1 MNKEIRRLSNFSSLP
16 VLIFVLFMQL
26 SASAI
31 QIGVSLLERFAHIA
45 LPEQL
50 VYMIMYIFVYPI
62 GGSLAALI
70 FYKTRKR
77 ETGLRLSQTFC
88 RPQMNA
94 GWIIKYMII
103 TWGLSL
109 LMSMVTNIILQ
120 ILKSLL
126 HLNFTDISFDFGDGI
141 GGFIVSFVS
150 LSIFAPI
157 FEEIIFRSAVYRHTE
172 IMGQSFAV
180 VFSAIVFALMHGNLE
195 QLPYTFVMG
204 LGFAYLFAKTRS
216 LLIPMLLHFLTNT
229 TTVIFTSIIGY
240 LFAKTRSLLIPMLLH
255 FLTNTTTVIFTSII
269 GTTDTDE
276 LSTLLSNRNFAA
288 VIPTVLY
295 SLIIYG
301 IIIAAIVLGII
312 ELVRA
317 IRRRERLMGS
327 IFPISGAKK
336 TAVFLTAPVT
346 IITLILLVLFLTLT
360 TINQLILK

>member
-1 MNKEIRRLSNFSSLP
+1 MVMNKEIRRLSNFSSLP

-229 TTVIFTSIIGY
+229 TTVIFTSIIG
-240 LFAKTRSLLIPMLLH
+240 
-255 FLTNTTTVIFTSII
+255 
-269 GTTDTDE
+269 TTDTDE
-276 LSTLLSNRNFAA
+276 LSTLLSNRDFAA

-295 SLIIYG
+295 SLVIYG

-312 ELVRA
+312 ELVRT
-317 IRRRERLMGS
+317 IRRRERLMGC

-336 TAVFLTAPVT
+336 AAVFLTAPVT

-360 TINQLILK
+360 TINQLIL

>member
-50 VYMIMYIFVYPI
+50 VYMIMYIFIYPI

-109 LMSMVTNIILQ
+109 LMSIITNIILQ
-120 ILKSLL
+120 LLKSLL
-126 HLNFTDISFDFGDGI
+126 HLNFSDISFDFGDGV

-180 VFSAIVFALMHGNLE
+180 VFSAIMFALMHGNLE

-204 LGFAYLFAKTRS
+204 LGFA
-216 LLIPMLLHFLTNT
+216 
-229 TTVIFTSIIGY
+229 Y

>member
-77 ETGLRLSQTFC
+77 ETGLRLSQAFC

-94 GWIIKYMII
+94 GWIIKNMVI

-109 LMSMVTNIILQ
+109 LMSIITNIILQ
-120 ILKSLL
+120 LLKSLL
-126 HLNFTDISFDFGDGI
+126 HLNFSDISFDFGDGI

-229 TTVIFTSIIGY
+229 TTVIFTSIID
-240 LFAKTRSLLIPMLLH
+240 
-255 FLTNTTTVIFTSII
+255 
-269 GTTDTDE
+269 TTDTDE
-276 LSTLLSNRNFAA
+276 LSTLLSNRDFAA

-295 SLIIYG
+295 SLVIYG

>member
-109 LMSMVTNIILQ
+109 LMSIITNIILQ
-120 ILKSLL
+120 LLKSLL
-126 HLNFTDISFDFGDGI
+126 HLNFSDISFDFGDGV

-150 LSIFAPI
+150 LCIFAPI

-216 LLIPMLLHFLTNT
+216 LLIPMLLHFL
-229 TTVIFTSIIGY
+229 I
-240 LFAKTRSLLIPMLLH
+240 
-255 FLTNTTTVIFTSII
+255 NTTTVIFTSII

>member
-1 MNKEIRRLSNFSSLP
+1 
-16 VLIFVLFMQL
+16 MQL

-204 LGFAYLFAKTRS
+204 L
-216 LLIPMLLHFLTNT
+216 
-229 TTVIFTSIIGY
+229 
-240 LFAKTRSLLIPMLLH
+240 
-255 FLTNTTTVIFTSII
+255 
-269 GTTDTDE
+269 
-276 LSTLLSNRNFAA
+276 
-288 VIPTVLY
+288 PTPSSWDLG
-295 SLIIYG
+295 SLISSQKP
-301 IIIAAIVLGII
+301 A
-312 ELVRA
+312 RC
-317 IRRRERLMGS
+317 
-327 IFPISGAKK
+327 
-336 TAVFLTAPVT
+336 
-346 IITLILLVLFLTLT
+346 
-360 TINQLILK
+360 

>member
-45 LPEQL
+45 LSEQL
-50 VYMIMYIFVYPI
+50 VYMIMYIFIYPI

-109 LMSMVTNIILQ
+109 LMSMITNIILR

-126 HLNFTDISFDFGDGI
+126 HLNFTDISFDFGDGV

-150 LSIFAPI
+150 LCIFAPI

-204 LGFAYLFAKTRS
+204 LGFA
-216 LLIPMLLHFLTNT
+216 
-229 TTVIFTSIIGY
+229 Y

>member
-77 ETGLRLSQTFC
+77 ETGLRLSQAFC

-109 LMSMVTNIILQ
+109 LMSIITNIILQ
-120 ILKSLL
+120 LLKSLL
-126 HLNFTDISFDFGDGI
+126 HLNFSDISFDFGDGV

-150 LSIFAPI
+150 LCIFAPI

-172 IMGQSFAV
+172 IM
-180 VFSAIVFALMHGNLE
+180 
-195 QLPYTFVMG
+195 MG
-204 LGFAYLFAKTRS
+204 LGFA
-216 LLIPMLLHFLTNT
+216 
-229 TTVIFTSIIGY
+229 Y

-336 TAVFLTAPVT
+336 AAVFLTAPVT

>member
-77 ETGLRLSQTFC
+77 ETGLRLSQAFC

-109 LMSMVTNIILQ
+109 LMSIITNIILQ
-120 ILKSLL
+120 LLKSLL
-126 HLNFTDISFDFGDGI
+126 HLNFSDISFDFGDGI

-204 LGFAYLFAKTRS
+204 LGFA
-216 LLIPMLLHFLTNT
+216 
-229 TTVIFTSIIGY
+229 Y

>member
-31 QIGVSLLERFAHIA
+31 QIGVSLLERFAHFA

-229 TTVIFTSIIGY
+229 TTVIFTSIIG
-240 LFAKTRSLLIPMLLH
+240 
-255 FLTNTTTVIFTSII
+255 
-269 GTTDTDE
+269 TTDTDE

>member
-77 ETGLRLSQTFC
+77 ETGLRLSQAFC

-229 TTVIFTSIIGY
+229 TTVIFTSIIG
-240 LFAKTRSLLIPMLLH
+240 
-255 FLTNTTTVIFTSII
+255 
-269 GTTDTDE
+269 TTDTDE

>member
-94 GWIIKYMII
+94 GWIIKNMVI

-109 LMSMVTNIILQ
+109 LMSIITNIILQ
-120 ILKSLL
+120 LLKSLL
-126 HLNFTDISFDFGDGI
+126 HLNFSDISFDFGDGV

-229 TTVIFTSIIGY
+229 TTVIFTSIIG
-240 LFAKTRSLLIPMLLH
+240 
-255 FLTNTTTVIFTSII
+255 
-269 GTTDTDE
+269 TTDTDE
-276 LSTLLSNRNFAA
+276 LSTLLSNRDFAA

-295 SLIIYG
+295 SLVIYG

-312 ELVRA
+312 ELVRT
-317 IRRRERLMGS
+317 IRRRERLMGC

-336 TAVFLTAPVT
+336 AAVFLTAPVT

>member
-126 HLNFTDISFDFGDGI
+126 HLNFSDISFDFGDGI

-229 TTVIFTSIIGY
+229 TTVIFTSIIG
-240 LFAKTRSLLIPMLLH
+240 
-255 FLTNTTTVIFTSII
+255 
-269 GTTDTDE
+269 TTDTDE

-295 SLIIYG
+295 SLNIYG

>member
-70 FYKTRKR
+70 FYKTRKK
-77 ETGLRLSQTFC
+77 ETGLRLSQAFC

-109 LMSMVTNIILQ
+109 LMSIITNIILQ
-120 ILKSLL
+120 LLKSLL
-126 HLNFTDISFDFGDGI
+126 HLNFSDISFDFGDGI

-204 LGFAYLFAKTRS
+204 LGFA
-216 LLIPMLLHFLTNT
+216 
-229 TTVIFTSIIGY
+229 Y

>member
-77 ETGLRLSQTFC
+77 ETGLRLSQAFC

-109 LMSMVTNIILQ
+109 LMSIITNIILQ
-120 ILKSLL
+120 LLKSLL
-126 HLNFTDISFDFGDGI
+126 HLNFSDISFDFGDGV

-150 LSIFAPI
+150 LCIFAPI

-204 LGFAYLFAKTRS
+204 LWFA
-216 LLIPMLLHFLTNT
+216 
-229 TTVIFTSIIGY
+229 Y

-276 LSTLLSNRNFAA
+276 LSTLLSNRDFAA

-295 SLIIYG
+295 SLVIYG

-312 ELVRA
+312 ELVRT
-317 IRRRERLMGS
+317 IRRRERLMGC

-336 TAVFLTAPVT
+336 AAVFLTAPVT

>member
-77 ETGLRLSQTFC
+77 ETGLRLSQAFC

-94 GWIIKYMII
+94 GWIIKNMVI

-109 LMSMVTNIILQ
+109 LMSIITNIILQ
-120 ILKSLL
+120 LLKSLL
-126 HLNFTDISFDFGDGI
+126 HLNFSDISFDFGDGI

-204 LGFAYLFAKTRS
+204 LGFA
-216 LLIPMLLHFLTNT
+216 
-229 TTVIFTSIIGY
+229 Y

>member
-31 QIGVSLLERFAHIA
+31 QIGVSLLERLAHIA

-77 ETGLRLSQTFC
+77 ETGLRLSQAFC

-109 LMSMVTNIILQ
+109 LMSIITNIILQ
-120 ILKSLL
+120 LLKSLL
-126 HLNFTDISFDFGDGI
+126 HLNFSDISFDFGDGI

-204 LGFAYLFAKTRS
+204 LGFA
-216 LLIPMLLHFLTNT
+216 
-229 TTVIFTSIIGY
+229 Y

>member
-150 LSIFAPI
+150 LCIFAPI

-204 LGFAYLFAKTRS
+204 LGFA
-216 LLIPMLLHFLTNT
+216 
-229 TTVIFTSIIGY
+229 Y

>member
-150 LSIFAPI
+150 LCIFAPI

-229 TTVIFTSIIGY
+229 TTVIFTSIIG
-240 LFAKTRSLLIPMLLH
+240 
-255 FLTNTTTVIFTSII
+255 
-269 GTTDTDE
+269 TTDTDE
-276 LSTLLSNRNFAA
+276 LSTLLSNRDFAA

-295 SLIIYG
+295 SLVIYG

-312 ELVRA
+312 ELVRT

>member
-1 MNKEIRRLSNFSSLP
+1 MVMNKEIRRLSNFSSLP

-77 ETGLRLSQTFC
+77 ETGLRLSQAFC

-109 LMSMVTNIILQ
+109 LMSIITNIILQ
-120 ILKSLL
+120 LLKSLL
-126 HLNFTDISFDFGDGI
+126 HLNFSDISFDFGDGV

-150 LSIFAPI
+150 LCIFAPI

-229 TTVIFTSIIGY
+229 TTVIFTSIID
-240 LFAKTRSLLIPMLLH
+240 
-255 FLTNTTTVIFTSII
+255 
-269 GTTDTDE
+269 TTDTDE
-276 LSTLLSNRNFAA
+276 LSTLLSNRDFAA

-295 SLIIYG
+295 SLVIYG

-312 ELVRA
+312 ELVRT
-317 IRRRERLMGS
+317 IRRRERLMGC

-336 TAVFLTAPVT
+336 AAVFLTAPVT

-360 TINQLILK
+360 TINQLIL

>member
-229 TTVIFTSIIGY
+229 TTVIFTSIIG
-240 LFAKTRSLLIPMLLH
+240 
-255 FLTNTTTVIFTSII
+255 
-269 GTTDTDE
+269 TTDTDE
-276 LSTLLSNRNFAA
+276 LSTLLSNRDFAA

-295 SLIIYG
+295 SLVIYG

-312 ELVRA
+312 ELVRT
-317 IRRRERLMGS
+317 IRRRERLMGC

-336 TAVFLTAPVT
+336 AAVFLTAPVT

-360 TINQLILK
+360 TINQLIL

>member
-109 LMSMVTNIILQ
+109 LMSIITNIILQ
-120 ILKSLL
+120 LLKSLL

-229 TTVIFTSIIGY
+229 TTVIFTSIIG
-240 LFAKTRSLLIPMLLH
+240 
-255 FLTNTTTVIFTSII
+255 
-269 GTTDTDE
+269 TTDTDE
-276 LSTLLSNRNFAA
+276 LSTLLSNRDFAA

-295 SLIIYG
+295 SLVIYG

-312 ELVRA
+312 ELVRT

>member
-229 TTVIFTSIIGY
+229 TTVIFTSIIG
-240 LFAKTRSLLIPMLLH
+240 
-255 FLTNTTTVIFTSII
+255 
-269 GTTDTDE
+269 TTDTDE
-276 LSTLLSNRNFAA
+276 LSTLLSNRDFAA

>member
-150 LSIFAPI
+150 LCIFAPI

-229 TTVIFTSIIGY
+229 TTVIFTSIIG
-240 LFAKTRSLLIPMLLH
+240 
-255 FLTNTTTVIFTSII
+255 
-269 GTTDTDE
+269 TTDTDE
-276 LSTLLSNRNFAA
+276 LSTLLSNRDFAA

-295 SLIIYG
+295 SLVIYG

>member
-94 GWIIKYMII
+94 GWIIKNMVI

-109 LMSMVTNIILQ
+109 LMSIITNIILQ
-120 ILKSLL
+120 LLKNLL
-126 HLNFTDISFDFGDGI
+126 HLNFSDISFDFGDGV

-150 LSIFAPI
+150 LCIFAPI

-204 LGFAYLFAKTRS
+204 LGFA
-216 LLIPMLLHFLTNT
+216 
-229 TTVIFTSIIGY
+229 Y

>member
-94 GWIIKYMII
+94 GWIIKNMVI

-109 LMSMVTNIILQ
+109 LMSIITNIILQ
-120 ILKSLL
+120 LLKSLL
-126 HLNFTDISFDFGDGI
+126 HLNFSDISFDFGDGV

-150 LSIFAPI
+150 LCIFAPI

-229 TTVIFTSIIGY
+229 TTVIFTSIIG
-240 LFAKTRSLLIPMLLH
+240 
-255 FLTNTTTVIFTSII
+255 
-269 GTTDTDE
+269 TTDTDE
-276 LSTLLSNRNFAA
+276 LSTLLSNRDFAA

-295 SLIIYG
+295 SLVIYG

-312 ELVRA
+312 ELVRT
-317 IRRRERLMGS
+317 IRRRERLMGC

-336 TAVFLTAPVT
+336 AAVFLTAPVT

>member
-94 GWIIKYMII
+94 GWIIKNMVI

-109 LMSMVTNIILQ
+109 LMSIITNIILQ
-120 ILKSLL
+120 LLKSLL
-126 HLNFTDISFDFGDGI
+126 HLNFSDISFDFGDGV

-150 LSIFAPI
+150 LCIFAPI

-229 TTVIFTSIIGY
+229 TTVIFTSIIG
-240 LFAKTRSLLIPMLLH
+240 
-255 FLTNTTTVIFTSII
+255 
-269 GTTDTDE
+269 TTDTDE
-276 LSTLLSNRNFAA
+276 LSTLLSNRDFAA

-295 SLIIYG
+295 SLVIYG

>member
-45 LPEQL
+45 LSEQL
-50 VYMIMYIFVYPI
+50 VYMIMYIFIYPI

-109 LMSMVTNIILQ
+109 LMSMITNIILR

-126 HLNFTDISFDFGDGI
+126 HLNFTDISFDFGDGV

-150 LSIFAPI
+150 LCIFAPI

-180 VFSAIVFALMHGNLE
+180 VFSAIMFALMHGNLE

-204 LGFAYLFAKTRS
+204 LGFA
-216 LLIPMLLHFLTNT
+216 
-229 TTVIFTSIIGY
+229 Y

>member
-216 LLIPMLLHFLTNT
+216 LLIPMLLHFLINT
-229 TTVIFTSIIGY
+229 TTVIFTSIID
-240 LFAKTRSLLIPMLLH
+240 
-255 FLTNTTTVIFTSII
+255 
-269 GTTDTDE
+269 TTDTDE
-276 LSTLLSNRNFAA
+276 LSTLLSNRDFAA
-288 VIPTVLY
+288 VIPTVFY
-295 SLIIYG
+295 SLVIYG

-312 ELVRA
+312 ELVRT

>member
-109 LMSMVTNIILQ
+109 LMSIITNIILQ

-126 HLNFTDISFDFGDGI
+126 HLNFTDISFDFGDGV

-150 LSIFAPI
+150 LCIFAPI

-204 LGFAYLFAKTRS
+204 LGFA
-216 LLIPMLLHFLTNT
+216 
-229 TTVIFTSIIGY
+229 Y

>member
-126 HLNFTDISFDFGDGI
+126 HLNFTDISFDFGDGV

-150 LSIFAPI
+150 LCIFAPI

-204 LGFAYLFAKTRS
+204 LGFA
-216 LLIPMLLHFLTNT
+216 
-229 TTVIFTSIIGY
+229 Y

>member
-109 LMSMVTNIILQ
+109 LMSIITNIILQ
-120 ILKSLL
+120 LLKSLL
-126 HLNFTDISFDFGDGI
+126 HLNFSDISFDFGDGI

-150 LSIFAPI
+150 LCIFAPI

-229 TTVIFTSIIGY
+229 TTVIFTSIIG
-240 LFAKTRSLLIPMLLH
+240 
-255 FLTNTTTVIFTSII
+255 
-269 GTTDTDE
+269 TTDTDE

-295 SLIIYG
+295 SLVIYG

>member
-94 GWIIKYMII
+94 GWIIKNMVI

-109 LMSMVTNIILQ
+109 LMSIITNIILQ
-120 ILKSLL
+120 LLKSLL
-126 HLNFTDISFDFGDGI
+126 HLNFSDISFDFGDGV

-150 LSIFAPI
+150 LCIFAPI

-229 TTVIFTSIIGY
+229 TTVIFTSIIG
-240 LFAKTRSLLIPMLLH
+240 
-255 FLTNTTTVIFTSII
+255 
-269 GTTDTDE
+269 TTDTDE

-295 SLIIYG
+295 SLVIYG

-312 ELVRA
+312 ELVRT
-317 IRRRERLMGS
+317 IRRRERLMGC

-336 TAVFLTAPVT
+336 AAVFLTAPIT
-346 IITLILLVLFLTLT
+346 IITLIILVLFLTLT
-360 TINQLILK
+360 TINQLLL

>member
-50 VYMIMYIFVYPI
+50 VYMIMYIFIYPI

-109 LMSMVTNIILQ
+109 LMSIITNIILQ
-120 ILKSLL
+120 LLKSLL
-126 HLNFTDISFDFGDGI
+126 HLNFSDISFDFGDGV

-150 LSIFAPI
+150 LCIFAPI

-180 VFSAIVFALMHGNLE
+180 VFSAIMFALMHGNLE

-204 LGFAYLFAKTRS
+204 LGFA
-216 LLIPMLLHFLTNT
+216 
-229 TTVIFTSIIGY
+229 Y

>member
-109 LMSMVTNIILQ
+109 LMSIITNIILQ

-229 TTVIFTSIIGY
+229 TTVIFTSIIG
-240 LFAKTRSLLIPMLLH
+240 
-255 FLTNTTTVIFTSII
+255 
-269 GTTDTDE
+269 TTDTDE
-276 LSTLLSNRNFAA
+276 LSTLLSNRDFAA

-295 SLIIYG
+295 SLVIYG

>member
-70 FYKTRKR
+70 FYKTRKK
-77 ETGLRLSQTFC
+77 ETGLRLSQAFC

-109 LMSMVTNIILQ
+109 LMSMITNIILR

-126 HLNFTDISFDFGDGI
+126 HLNFTDISFDFGDGV

-150 LSIFAPI
+150 LCIFAPI

-204 LGFAYLFAKTRS
+204 LGFA
-216 LLIPMLLHFLTNT
+216 
-229 TTVIFTSIIGY
+229 Y

>member
-77 ETGLRLSQTFC
+77 ETGLRLSQAFC

-109 LMSMVTNIILQ
+109 LMSIITNIILQ

-150 LSIFAPI
+150 LCIFAPI

-216 LLIPMLLHFLTNT
+216 LRIPMLLHF
-229 TTVIFTSIIGY
+229 I
-240 LFAKTRSLLIPMLLH
+240 
-255 FLTNTTTVIFTSII
+255 TNTTTVIFTSII

-312 ELVRA
+312 ELVRT
-317 IRRRERLMGS
+317 IRRRERLMGC

-336 TAVFLTAPVT
+336 AAVFLTAPVT

>member
-1 MNKEIRRLSNFSSLP
+1 M
-16 VLIFVLFMQL
+16 LIFVLFMQL

-229 TTVIFTSIIGY
+229 TTVIFTSIIG
-240 LFAKTRSLLIPMLLH
+240 
-255 FLTNTTTVIFTSII
+255 
-269 GTTDTDE
+269 TTDTDE

>member
-31 QIGVSLLERFAHIA
+31 QIGVSLLERLAHIA

-229 TTVIFTSIIGY
+229 TTVIFTSIIG
-240 LFAKTRSLLIPMLLH
+240 
-255 FLTNTTTVIFTSII
+255 
-269 GTTDTDE
+269 TTDTDE